1 MSRILLLNI
10 YNVIHVLEII
20 YIQNNN
26 SPINN
31 INKYKTK
38 DNKKIM
44 LMYMVSIKLSGNI
57 SKREIISRDNV

>member
-1 MSRILLLNI
+1 
-10 YNVIHVLEII
+10 VLEII